1 MKKYV
6 YEGKNLEEAKT
17 KALEELKEV
26 EENLTIKVLEEKKS
40 ILKKSVTIEV
50 FTKKDLIDYLKDSTV
65 KILNLM
71 NIQSNLEV
79 KVRENSINLNI
90 HISTQYSTLKIFSDN
105 NSIII
110 GRDGRTLESL
120 QNILRQILV
129 NEAEESY
136 KLNLDIE
143 NYKEK
148 RVSILERTAKRIA
161 REVAKTKVET
171 KLDRMN
177 SYERRIIHNALGNN
191 KYVYTESMGEEPNRY
206 VVIKPKEESN

>member
-79 KVRENSINLNI
+79 KVRENSINL
-90 HISTQYSTLKIFSDN
+90 KIFSDN

-177 SYERRIIHNALGNN
+177 SYERRIVHNALSNN
-191 KYVYTESMGEEPNRY
+191 KYVYTESNGEEPNRY
-206 VVIKPKEESN
+206 VVIKPKENL

>member
-79 KVRENSINLNI
+79 KVRENSINL
-90 HISTQYSTLKIFSDN
+90 KIFSDN

-129 NEAEESY
+129 NEVEESY

-191 KYVYTESMGEEPNRY
+191 KYVYTESIGEEPNRY

>member
-79 KVRENSINLNI
+79 KVRENSINL
-90 HISTQYSTLKIFSDN
+90 KIFSDN

-129 NEAEESY
+129 NEVEESY